1 MDRGFLRQV
10 RRVLL
15 AEVFLT
21 GAASLGKIFS
31 ETEDELE
38 GVINYIGKKA
48 ETQKILGEK
57 LFKE

>member
-1 MDRGFLRQV
+1 
-10 RRVLL
+10 VLL